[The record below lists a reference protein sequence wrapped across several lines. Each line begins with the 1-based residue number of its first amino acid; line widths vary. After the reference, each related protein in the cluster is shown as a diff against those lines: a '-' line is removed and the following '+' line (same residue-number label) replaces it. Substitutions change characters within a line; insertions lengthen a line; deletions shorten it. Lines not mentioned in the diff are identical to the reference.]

1 MLKKISLLLTLGLFC
16 LVGAAHAE
24 FNDEMAQDFG
34 GMPNPADARPLQQYR
49 YLNSF
54 QKRFE
59 ESDEKENIKRYEF
72 STDRIIKISLRENM
86 LTNLILPKG
95 EGVLSFDLRDKTN
108 FRFFPKPAP
117 LDNIAIIYGINP
129 GSDTNLTVYGDS
141 GNIYSFYLRNYSTK
155 VKSVAPDFLIYVI
168 DQAVTDAAFIKKQEI
183 EIAEKAVA
191 TENGECIECLQA
203 NVPKGQKE
211 DFDPDYLRSLP
222 VKVDPSK
229 LNMSYVTSKGDMDL
243 QPLKIWDDEYWT
255 YFQFDVDNFDKL
267 SGVPVVYL
275 VNSNGEEEPVNNRVN
290 KGTVIA
296 ETVNPK
302 WTLRRGDSYLCVR
315 EENAKDRK

>member
-141 GNIYSFYLRNYSTK
+141 GN
-155 VKSVAPDFLIYVI
+155 
-168 DQAVTDAAFIKKQEI
+168 
-183 EIAEKAVA
+183 
-191 TENGECIECLQA
+191 
-203 NVPKGQKE
+203 
-211 DFDPDYLRSLP
+211 
-222 VKVDPSK
+222 
-229 LNMSYVTSKGDMDL
+229 
-243 QPLKIWDDEYWT
+243 KIGRAH
-255 YFQFDVDNFDKL
+255 V
-267 SGVPVVYL
+267 
-275 VNSNGEEEPVNNRVN
+275 
-290 KGTVIA
+290 
-296 ETVNPK
+296 
-302 WTLRRGDSYLCVR
+302 
-315 EENAKDRK
+315 